1 MRAQRLC
8 LLVVLFYASAWR
20 VATIDRPFD
29 YDDEATGAS
38 NGVFARNYLAFGL
51 NGTHGIPVL
60 TAGDPPPGTPLAY
73 YPSHPPLVPLLISA
87 SYLLFG
93 FGDWQTRLPSA
104 LASVGAVLMLY
115 LLVQRVSALSAAT
128 VDKHSRRAG
137 LFAAAIY
144 AALPMNLYF
153 GGMPEVLGS
162 PFVLFSVMAVD
173 AYLLFHDR
181 HASRRWW
188 WLVATFTLA
197 ALSDWPAFFLVP
209 VFLIHFVATR
219 PRGSWGWIIAFCAAA
234 CGLFAALYVYIAV
247 AAQLSWTWMVPLVL
261 NRSAIKTASQFSA
274 REWWS
279 TALTFNR
286 HLHTV
291 PVIVLSGAWLVT
303 TMTGRLKADPTLFKP
318 SPAPAQSSTTIVGA
332 AFRRPASHRVAAILM
347 AWGLLHV
354 AVGRQGVFNHEWWW
368 WPLTPGLAVTAAL
381 LVESAIAGLERRWA
395 LLVNAGATC
404 AIAAFA
410 IWTST
415 TTFRELFPTPAP
427 RGFTTRDLGRAIR
440 AAAPGRSDVALLVWS
455 GFDPQIWFY
464 GDRAVR
470 ANVWSVADLDRRLRD
485 PTADLL
491 FGFDQP
497 WTGPA
502 TGLVFPL
509 ELRDDFKDLRARLR
523 ERYRI
528 APAPPEVEAAFEIY
542 DLREVTPP

>member
-8 LLVVLFYASAWR
+8 LLVVLLYASVWR

-38 NGVFARNYLAFGL
+38 NGVFARNYLVFGL
-51 NGTHGIPVL
+51 SRTHGIPVL
-60 TAGDPPPGTPLAY
+60 TVGDPPPGTPIAY

-104 LASVGAVLMLY
+104 LASVGAALMLY
-115 LLVQRVSALSAAT
+115 LLVQRASAFVAAT
-128 VDKHSRRAG
+128 ASKHSRRAG
-137 LFAAAIY
+137 LIAAAIY
-144 AALPMNLYF
+144 TALPMNLYF

-181 HASRRWW
+181 QASRRWW

-197 ALSDWPAFFLVP
+197 ALCDWPAFFLVP
-209 VFLIHFVATR
+209 VLLVHFVTTR
-219 PRGSWGWIIAFCAAA
+219 PRGSWGWIIGFCASA

-247 AAQLSWTWMVPLVL
+247 AAQLPWTWMVPLVL
-261 NRSAIKTASQFSA
+261 NRSAIKTASLFSA
-274 REWWS
+274 SQWWS

-286 HLHTV
+286 HLHTS
-291 PVIVLSGAWLVT
+291 PVIVLSGAWLLIAL
-303 TMTGRLKADPTLFKP
+303 MGRLKAAPT
-318 SPAPAQSSTTIVGA
+318 SRVVVGA
-332 AFRRPASHRVAAILM
+332 AFRRSGNHRAAAILI

-354 AVGRQGVFNHEWWW
+354 AIGRQGVFNHEWWW

-381 LVESAIAGLERRWA
+381 LVESAIDGLERRA
-395 LLVNAGATC
+395 CFLVNAGATC
-404 AIAAFA
+404 AIATFA

-415 TTFRELFPTPAP
+415 TTLHELFPTPAP
-427 RGFTTRDLGRAIR
+427 QGFTTRDLGHAIR
-440 AAAPGRSDVALLVWS
+440 VAAPGRSDVALLVWS

-470 ANVWSVADLDRRLRD
+470 ANVWSVADLDQRLRD
-485 PTADLL
+485 RTADLL

-509 ELRDDFKDLRARLR
+509 QRRDDFKELRALLR

-528 APAPPEVEAAFEIY
+528 APAPADVTDAFEIY
-542 DLREVTPP
+542 DLRGVRSP